1 MISGKIS
8 WVTGLSK
15 WNTEWLGILVMR
27 DLKNQRAKFTE
38 VGTSGSSTGV
48 GEQDWKEEVLLSG
61 REAHS

>member
-1 MISGKIS
+1 
-8 WVTGLSK
+8 
-15 WNTEWLGILVMR
+15 MR
-27 DLKNQRAKFTE
+27 DLKNQRTKFTE